1 MGLLIHI
8 ELVDFDGVIIKV
20 LLCVDENDSK
30 YLMLRMAL
38 S

>member
-8 ELVDFDGVIIKV
+8 ALVDFDGVIIKV

-30 YLMLRMAL
+30 YLMMRMAL